1 MNEPPPRQ
9 VRSDE
14 ETLGEIFNGSPYAVD
29 ADVDPHADW
38 VPRAEQVFDEKKL
51 MQMSIF
57 KKEVYLQKVGP
68 STERKST

>member
-29 ADVDPHADW
+29 ADVS
-38 VPRAEQVFDEKKL
+38 V
-51 MQMSIF
+51 
-57 KKEVYLQKVGP
+57 
-68 STERKST
+68 ERVAACVEFNHWFGWS